1 MDKKVFVEKELNSIM
16 TIANPD
22 IAWLEYIVNDMGE
35 FVIVTMNNNCHYKID
50 VTADS
55 LNALIADVINY
66 MKWK

>member
-22 IAWLEYIVNDMGE
+22 IAWLEYIINDIGE
-35 FVIVTMNNNCHYKID
+35 FVIVTMSNNYHYKID

-55 LNALIADVINY
+55 LIALIADVVNF
-66 MKWK
+66 MVWK